1 MLPSVRTLLGE
12 SVLLEH
18 PETMA
23 SASVSRVI
31 LPQSVYPLHYDLELT
46 PDLNALTFICN
57 ERITVEVREPVN
69 EVTLHAKEIVIETAS
84 FNANNGVIQINYNL
98 KETTVTLVFET
109 PFEVGEGQLTIKYSG
124 ILNGDMAG
132 FYRSTYTDSDG
143 NKKTMA
149 NTQFESLDA
158 RRALP
163 CWDEPAVKATF
174 TVTMIVPSHL
184 TALSNMPEEYST
196 YLPGGKKKVCFQ
208 KSPKMSTYLL
218 AFAVG
223 EFDFIQ
229 GVTKNKVNIRVFSPP
244 GRAREGQFALDVAMK
259 ALEFYDDFFA
269 VRFVEILFC
278 SLYDIGPLSPAKT

>member
-1 MLPSVRTLLGE
+1 
-12 SVLLEH
+12 
-18 PETMA
+18 MA
-23 SASVSRVI
+23 AGNVSRVL
-31 LPQSVYPLHYDLELT
+31 LPQSVYPIHYDLELT
-46 PDLNALTFICN
+46 PNLETLTFACQESISVKVH
-57 ERITVEVREPVN
+57 ESVN
-69 EVTLHAKEIVIETAS
+69 QVALHAKELVIESAT
-84 FNANNGVIQINYNL
+84 FNATNEVTQINYNR
-98 KETTVTLVFET
+98 KDTTVTLIFET
-109 PFEVGEGQLTIKYSG
+109 PFDLGDGQLNIKYSG

-132 FYRSTYTDSDG
+132 FYKSAYSDAEG

-174 TVTMIVPSHL
+174 TVTMIIPSHL
-184 TALSNMPEEYST
+184 TALSNMPEDYST
-196 YLPGGKKKVCFQ
+196 FLPGGKKKVHFQ

-229 GVTKNKVNIRVFSPP
+229 GVTKNKVQIRVFSPP
-244 GRAREGQFALDVAMK
+244 GRAKEGRFALDVAIK

-269 VRFVEILFC
+269 VCALR
-278 SLYDIGPLSPAKT
+278 